1 MNDIQLHNYI
11 LDYYNEIEKGN
22 ILVCVKTRKIVQ
34 YIVDIVNGKY
44 PDFYYDERKGQKII
58 DFIET
63 FCQNSKGAFAGKKTE
78 LLLWEKFFLQALFGI
93 CCKDTGYRKFT
104 ETFLV
109 VARKNGKSFL
119 SAAIVCYMLYADG
132 EPGQEIYCM
141 ASKKDQAKII
151 FEECKRMIKAS
162 TYLAANTR
170 CTIDKITYENSIIKP
185 LGADSNRL
193 DGLNCGCCTADE
205 AHSYRD
211 CSLYN
216 VVRDSMAFRTQPL
229 MIMITTAGFVRESL
243 FDKKYAEAEQIL
255 LQIEKNRSDNNYEN
269 DNIVMFPLIYE
280 LDNWKKELKDE
291 SQWIKANPSLGIIK
305 SVKFLKDCIAEAKRT
320 NGINNLLTK
329 HFDIIRNNEQAYFV
343 YEDVKNKSTFDM
355 HEIFDDKY
363 VIMGIDLSAT
373 VDLSVLTM
381 ITKVDNT
388 IYVHQKAWMPSEM
401 FEKRLSTEKIPYR
414 EWNENKYMD
423 LCPGNSINYH
433 QIIDYIH
440 ELIDTYNITVY
451 KLGYDSWSARY
462 VIEELEDYFG
472 RGVCEPV
479 IQGYKT
485 LSQPMGELKATF
497 QDKNVNYNNNP
508 MLLWGCLNVVCVE
521 DRNGNLLPDKRD
533 KRQKIDNFASLLDAY
548 VSYTRCKQEFD
559 ALNNL

>member
-1 MNDIQLHNYI
+1 MKNYIKEYYEKIQSGEIIACQQIKRIYRYLNDIC
-11 LDYYNEIEKGN
+11 D
-22 ILVCVKTRKIVQ
+22 
-34 YIVDIVNGKY
+34 GKY
-44 PDFYYDERKGQKII
+44 TDCYYDSKKAEKVIA
-58 DFIET
+58 FIEL
-63 FCQNSKGAFAGKKTE
+63 FCKNSKGAYAGKSLK
-78 LLLWEKFFLQALFGI
+78 LLLWQKAFLSAVYGI
-93 CCKDTGYRKFT
+93 INKKTGYRKFT
-104 ETFLV
+104 ETLLE
-109 VARKNGKSFL
+109 VARKNGKSGL
-119 SAAIVCYMLYADG
+119 SSALLCYSLFADG
-132 EPGQEIYCM
+132 EEGAEIYCG
-141 ASKKDQAKII
+141 ATKKDQAKIV
-151 FEECKRMIKAS
+151 FEEAKRMVKSSPILNEQAKCI
-162 TYLAANTR
+162 R
-170 CTIDKITYENSIIKP
+170 DKITFNNSVAMP
-185 LGADSNRL
+185 VGADSNRL
-193 DGLNCGCCTADE
+193 DGLNASVIFLDE
-205 AHSYRD
+205 IHSFKD
-211 CSLYN
+211 DNLYH
-216 VVRDSMAFRTQPL
+216 VLRDSQSFRNQPL
-229 MIMITTAGFVRESL
+229 TIMITTAGFVRESI
-243 FDKKYAEAEQIL
+243 FDKKVEEADIILTQID
-255 LQIEKNRSDNNYEN
+255 ENRSEN
-269 DNIVMFPLIYE
+269 KWDDDGIVFLPFIYTQ
-280 LDNWKKELKDE
+280 DNWKKELGDKT
-291 SQWIKANPSLGIIK
+291 QWIKSNPSLGRIK
-305 SVKFLKDCIAEAKRT
+305 SVKFLSECIAEARRT
-320 NGINNLLTK
+320 NSINNLLTK

-363 VIMGIDLSAT
+363 VILGMDLSKT
-373 VDLSVLTM
+373 TDLSVLTM

-388 IYVHQKAWMPSEM
+388 IYVHQKSWMPTEM
-401 FEKRLSTEKIPYR
+401 FEKRLSTEKIPYQ
-414 EWNENKYMD
+414 EWHENKYMD
-423 LCPGNSINYH
+423 LCPGNSVNYH